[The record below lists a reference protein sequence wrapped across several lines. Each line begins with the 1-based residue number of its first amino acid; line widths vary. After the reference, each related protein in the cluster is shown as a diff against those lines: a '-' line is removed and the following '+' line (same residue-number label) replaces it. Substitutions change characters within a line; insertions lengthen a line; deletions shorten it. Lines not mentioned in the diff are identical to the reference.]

1 MLDILLLLL
10 TMIVLAAAAD
20 DAAFLVAFFDPR
32 SECRIESSKTIF
44 TIKPLTAK
52 SNLFSTYLF

>member
-10 TMIVLAAAAD
+10 TMIVLAAA

-44 TIKPLTAK
+44 TIKTLTAK
-52 SNLFSTYLF
+52 SNLFSAYLF

>member
-20 DAAFLVAFFDPR
+20 AAFLVALFDPR

-44 TIKPLTAK
+44 TIKTLTAK